1 MTLRTI
7 PIRKSANRHNLFLEG
22 DREMVMFTALLCAVL
37 IFAAQSWYAFI
48 FGCVAWGF
56 SLFLLRLMA
65 KSDPKMRQVYLR
77 SRKYNKY
84 YPARSTPFRKNTAAQ
99 GKSYD

>member
-22 DREMVMFTALLCAVL
+22 DREMVMFSALLCAVL
-37 IFAAQSWYAFI
+37 VFAAQSWYAF
-48 FGCVAWGF
+48 F
-56 SLFLLRLMA
+56 SGATFWFISLWLLRLMA
-65 KSDPKMRQVYLR
+65 KSDPKMRYVYLR
-77 SRKYNKY
+77 SRKYKYY

-99 GKSYD
+99 GKKYD